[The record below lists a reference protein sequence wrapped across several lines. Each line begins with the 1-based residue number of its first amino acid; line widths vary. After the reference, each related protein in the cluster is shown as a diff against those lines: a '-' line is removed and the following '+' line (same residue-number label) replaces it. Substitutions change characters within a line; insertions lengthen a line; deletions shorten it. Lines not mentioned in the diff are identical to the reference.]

1 MFRNR
6 LRQIRP
12 KQSTVP
18 DIDQSKDSKVT
29 LVPKWHVKSTNKY
42 NMPNVSE
49 SQASA
54 GTFPSRLKK
63 HDLNVRENEP
73 TTPKPPIQF
82 LRPTSEPRQA
92 TLMTENGPID
102 VNI

>member
-1 MFRNR
+1 M
-6 LRQIRP
+6 RQIRP

-18 DIDQSKDSKVT
+18 DIDQSNDSKIT
-29 LVPKWHVKSTNKY
+29 LVPKWHVKSSNNYK
-42 NMPNVSE
+42 MPNVSE
-49 SQASA
+49 AQAFA
-54 GTFPSRLKK
+54 GTFPSHLKT
-63 HDLNVRENEP
+63 HNLNVEENEP
-73 TTPKPPIQF
+73 TTPKSPIQF

>member
-1 MFRNR
+1 M
-6 LRQIRP
+6 RQIRP

-18 DIDQSKDSKVT
+18 DIDQSNDSKIT
-29 LVPKWHVKSTNKY
+29 LVPKWHVKSSNNYK
-42 NMPNVSE
+42 MPNVSE
-49 SQASA
+49 AQAFA
-54 GTFPSRLKK
+54 GTFPTHLKT
-63 HDLNVRENEP
+63 HDLNVEENEP
-73 TTPKPPIQF
+73 TTPKSPIQF

>member
-12 KQSTVP
+12 KKSTVP
-18 DIDQSKDSKVT
+18 DIDQSNDSKIT

-49 SQASA
+49 TQSFAE
-54 GTFPSRLKK
+54 TFSSRLKS
-63 HDLNVRENEP
+63 HDLNVEESEP
-73 TTPKPPIQF
+73 TMAKSPIQF

>member
-12 KQSTVP
+12 KKSTVP
-18 DIDQSKDSKVT
+18 DIDQSNDSKIT
-29 LVPKWHVKSTNKY
+29 LVPKWHVKSTNRY

-49 SQASA
+49 SQAYT
-54 GTFPSRLKK
+54 GTFPSRLRK
-63 HDLNVRENEP
+63 HDSNVEENEP
-73 TTPKPPIQF
+73 TTPNSPIQF

>member
-1 MFRNR
+1 M
-6 LRQIRP
+6 RQIRP

-18 DIDQSKDSKVT
+18 DIDQSKDSKMT

-42 NMPNVSE
+42 NIPNISE
-49 SQASA
+49 SPACA
-54 GTFPSRLKK
+54 VTFPSRLKK
-63 HDLNVRENEP
+63 PDLNVGENEP
-73 TTPKPPIQF
+73 TTPKSPMQF

-102 VNI
+102 VSIQ

>member
-18 DIDQSKDSKVT
+18 DIDQSNDSKIT
-29 LVPKWHVKSTNKY
+29 LVPKWHVKSSNNYK
-42 NMPNVSE
+42 MPNVSE
-49 SQASA
+49 AQAFA
-54 GTFPSRLKK
+54 GTFPSHLKT
-63 HDLNVRENEP
+63 HDLNVEENEQ
-73 TTPKPPIQF
+73 TTPKSPIQF

>member
-18 DIDQSKDSKVT
+18 DIDQSNDSKIT
-29 LVPKWHVKSTNKY
+29 LVPKWHVKSSNNYK
-42 NMPNVSE
+42 MPNVSE
-49 SQASA
+49 AQAFA
-54 GTFPSRLKK
+54 GTFPTHLKT
-63 HDLNVRENEP
+63 HDLNVEENEP
-73 TTPKPPIQF
+73 TTPKSPIQF

>member
-1 MFRNR
+1 M
-6 LRQIRP
+6 RQIRP

-18 DIDQSKDSKVT
+18 DIDQSNDSKIT
-29 LVPKWHVKSTNKY
+29 LVPKWHVKSSNNYK
-42 NMPNVSE
+42 MPNVSE
-49 SQASA
+49 AQAFA
-54 GTFPSRLKK
+54 GTFPSHLKT
-63 HDLNVRENEP
+63 HDLNVEENEP
-73 TTPKPPIQF
+73 TTPKSPIQF